1 MSWRTVVGGGQVTVG
16 VTAQVSKS
24 ASLVG
29 AVPPELHYLVYWILE
44 PLPGPATALATQPG
58 WGTHSWGPPD
68 MKRQSLPGHLILSLL
83 GPRPFLAP
91 LNF

>member
-44 PLPGPATALATQPG
+44 PLSGPATALAT
-58 WGTHSWGPPD
+58 
-68 MKRQSLPGHLILSLL
+68 HLD
-83 GPRPFLAP
+83 
-91 LNF
+91 